1 MSTYYGVG
9 SKEEIFADLDTVI
22 SAVSGINHVDYQ
34 RNDVHGLKYE
44 NYPGTF
50 INDLGTSKVYLLQ
63 DIVKNE
69 FAVGL
74 ILFVWAD
81 DGEDL
86 MTVMNAFTESV
97 KDAIMA
103 DPTRGSKA
111 YSTRIDDEL
120 TDAGSNHPQA
130 IVGLKITIIYY
141 SSE

>member
-1 MSTYYGVG
+1 MAYFGVG
-9 SKEEIFADLDTVI
+9 SKEEIFSNLDTVI

-34 RNDVHGLKYE
+34 RDDVHGLKYE
-44 NYPGTF
+44 NYPGVY
-50 INDLGTSKVYLLQ
+50 INDLGTSKEYRCQ
-63 DIVKNE
+63 NIVKNA

-81 DGEDL
+81 DDEDL
-86 MTVMNAFTESV
+86 MTVMNAFVEDV
-97 KDAIMA
+97 KDAIMT

-111 YSTRIDDEL
+111 YSTHIDDVL

-130 IVGLKITIIYY
+130 VVGIKITIIYY